1 MESFFARMKTQILDL
16 IALCK
21 DLETVKKMITEYI
34 RRYNTEFYQYNLA
47 GLTPAEFYTYVTTG
61 IYPLDNYYGI
71 KSSELMNVNDL
82 VAQRRKQADE
92 KNRKAREAYARKSEE
107 RNLLGKTPLQIIAR
121 DQKILKKQI
130 DFWKQINT
138 DAENQIRYLIE
149 IYEKTKKAGA
159 FIETLNKSQ
168 LEELRIPQNWQKYS
182 ELDYIY
188 DMRGLF

>member
-1 MESFFARMKTQILDL
+1 
-16 IALCK
+16 
-21 DLETVKKMITEYI
+21 
-34 RRYNTEFYQYNLA
+34 
-47 GLTPAEFYTYVTTG
+47 
-61 IYPLDNYYGI
+61 
-71 KSSELMNVNDL
+71 MNVNDL